1 VKLQE
6 RRRCVAIQPNGRP
19 DAPTLVHDTKGKE
32 AMNPNLLA
40 RLNDEHPAS
49 RYTTAWVLDEF
60 GVPTRR
66 VGGNIG
72 DEATPAP
79 AKR

>member
-1 VKLQE
+1 M
-6 RRRCVAIQPNGRP
+6 RRRFA
-19 DAPTLVHDTKGKE
+19 HDIKGKE
-32 AMNPNLLA
+32 AMQPNLLA

-49 RYTTAWVLDEF
+49 RYTTAWVLDAF